1 MIIDVMIEIPK
12 GSRNKYE
19 YDEATGKMRLDRV
32 IFSPVQ
38 YPADYGFVPNTLG
51 EDGDPLDVL
60 VLIWEPTFPGCMMSV
75 RPVGVLNMS
84 DEKGVDQKILCIP
97 IADPFWQHIE
107 CFKDLPVHLLR
118 EIEYFFTI
126 YKTLE
131 QKQTT
136 IDGWHDEQVAAD
148 IILAAQKR
156 LAHKGS

>member
-97 IADPFWQHIE
+97 IADPFWQHIA

-136 IDGWHDEQVAAD
+136 IDGWQDEQVAAD